1 MNISR
6 RSFLKL
12 AALSTAAV
20 AVSASMTGCASVFTP
35 NLSITYQEVD
45 ENGKAATNGVTKDL
59 TEKGWKDGKKVIS
72 GGDVPGLGIIASKM
86 EFSTSDLVAAVK
98 DQLTKDGYTFKN
110 NEVVKVVTE
119 KDATTIKATKLNA
132 SHYTVEVK
140 FKVVT
145 STTSGS

>member
-45 ENGKAATNGVTKDL
+45 ENGAVKKDGATNGKT
-59 TEKGWKDGKKVIS
+59 GWTDGKKVIS

-86 EFSTSDLVAAVK
+86 EFSTSDLAKAVE
-98 DQLTKDGYTFKN
+98 DQLKKDKVDLAGKKVTVYTKDSAK
-110 NEVVKVVTE
+110 
-119 KDATTIKATKLNA
+119 TIKATKLNA

-140 FKVVT
+140 FYVK
-145 STTSGS
+145 

>member
-35 NLSITYQEVD
+35 NLSITYQEVT
-45 ENGKAATNGVTKDL
+45 EQGEVNKNGVTKDK
-59 TEKGWKDGKKVIS
+59 TGWKDGKKVIS

-86 EFSTSDLVAAVK
+86 EFSTSDLAKAVE
-98 DQLTKDGYTFKN
+98 DQLKKDKVDLTNKTVTVYTKDSAK
-110 NEVVKVVTE
+110 
-119 KDATTIKATKLNA
+119 TIKATKLNA

-140 FKVVT
+140 FIVANKT
-145 STTSGS
+145 

>member
-35 NLSITYQEVD
+35 NLSITYQEVT
-45 ENGKAATNGVTKDL
+45 EQGEVNKNGATKDL
-59 TEKGWKDGKKVIS
+59 TAKGWKDGKKVIS

-86 EFSTSDLVAAVK
+86 EFSTSDLANAVA
-98 DQLTKDGYTFKN
+98 DQLKKDGVDLTGKK
-110 NEVVKVVTE
+110 VTVVTE
-119 KDATTIKATKLNA
+119 KNATTIKATKLNA
-132 SHYTVEVK
+132 SHYTIEVK
-140 FKVVT
+140 FYVK
-145 STTSGS
+145 

>member
-45 ENGKAATNGVTKDL
+45 ENGAVKKDGATKDK
-59 TEKGWKDGKKVIS
+59 TGWTDGKKVIS

-86 EFSTSDLVAAVK
+86 EFSTDDLAKAVA
-98 DQLTKDGYTFKN
+98 DQLKKDGVDLSSKKVTVYTKDSAK
-110 NEVVKVVTE
+110 
-119 KDATTIKATKLNA
+119 TIKATKLNA
-132 SHYTVEVK
+132 SHYTIEVK
-140 FKVVT
+140 FYVK
-145 STTSGS
+145 

>member
-86 EFSTSDLVAAVK
+86 EFSTSDLANAVA
-98 DQLTKDGYTFKN
+98 DQLKKDGVNLDGKT
-110 NEVVKVVTE
+110 VKVVTE

-140 FKVVT
+140 FKVVAK
-145 STTSGS
+145 SGT

>member
-35 NLSITYQEVD
+35 NLSITYQEVT
-45 ENGKAATNGVTKDL
+45 EQGEVNKNGATKDL
-59 TEKGWKDGKKVIS
+59 TAKGWKDGKKVIS

-86 EFSTSDLVAAVK
+86 EFSTDDLAKAVA
-98 DQLTKDGYTFKN
+98 DQLKKDGVDLSSKKVTVYTKDSAK
-110 NEVVKVVTE
+110 
-119 KDATTIKATKLNA
+119 TIKATKLNA

-140 FKVVT
+140 FIVANKT
-145 STTSGS
+145 

>member
-45 ENGKAATNGVTKDL
+45 KTGAVKTDGVTKNV
-59 TEKGWKDGKKVIS
+59 KGWTDGKKVIS

-86 EFSTSDLVAAVK
+86 EFSTDDLAKAVK
-98 DQLTKDGYTFKN
+98 EQLTNDKVDLSNKTVTVYTKDN
-110 NEVVKVVTE
+110 VK
-119 KDATTIKATKLNA
+119 TIKADKVDA
-132 SHYTVEVK
+132 SHYTINVK
-140 FKVVT
+140 FIVADKT
-145 STTSGS
+145 

>member
-45 ENGKAATNGVTKDL
+45 ENGAVKKDGATNGKT
-59 TEKGWKDGKKVIS
+59 GWKDGKKVIS

-86 EFSTSDLVAAVK
+86 EFSTDDLAKAVE
-98 DQLTKDGYTFKN
+98 DQLKKDKVDLTGKKVTVYTKDSAK
-110 NEVVKVVTE
+110 
-119 KDATTIKATKLNA
+119 TIKATKLNA

-140 FKVVT
+140 FYVK
-145 STTSGS
+145 

>member
-35 NLSITYQEVD
+35 NLSITYQEVT
-45 ENGKAATNGVTKDL
+45 EQGEVNKNGVTKDK
-59 TEKGWKDGKKVIS
+59 TGWKDGKKVIS

-86 EFSTSDLVAAVK
+86 EFSTDDLAKAVA
-98 DQLTKDGYTFKN
+98 DQLKKDGVDLSQKTVKVYTKDSAK
-110 NEVVKVVTE
+110 
-119 KDATTIKATKLNA
+119 TIKATKLNA

-140 FKVVT
+140 FYVK
-145 STTSGS
+145 

>member
-35 NLSITYQEVD
+35 NLSITYQEVT
-45 ENGKAATNGVTKDL
+45 EQGEVNKNGATKDL
-59 TEKGWKDGKKVIS
+59 TAKGWKDGKKVIS

-86 EFSTSDLVAAVK
+86 EFSTDDLAKAVA
-98 DQLTKDGYTFKN
+98 DQLKKDGVDLSSKKVTVYTKDSAK
-110 NEVVKVVTE
+110 
-119 KDATTIKATKLNA
+119 TIKATKLNA

-140 FKVVT
+140 FYVK
-145 STTSGS
+145 

>member
-45 ENGKAATNGVTKDL
+45 ENGAVKKDGVTNGKT
-59 TEKGWKDGKKVIS
+59 GWTDGKKVIS

-86 EFSTSDLVAAVK
+86 EFSTSDLAKAVE
-98 DQLTKDGYTFKN
+98 DQLKKDKVDLNGKKVTVYTKDSAK
-110 NEVVKVVTE
+110 
-119 KDATTIKATKLNA
+119 TIKATKLNA

-140 FKVVT
+140 FYVK
-145 STTSGS
+145 

>member
-35 NLSITYQEVD
+35 NLSITYQEVT
-45 ENGKAATNGVTKDL
+45 EQGEVNKNGATKDL
-59 TEKGWKDGKKVIS
+59 TAKGWKEGKKVIS

-86 EFSTSDLVAAVK
+86 EFSTSDLANAVA
-98 DQLTKDGYTFKN
+98 DQLKKDGVDLTGKKVTVYTKDN
-110 NEVVKVVTE
+110 VK
-119 KDATTIKATKLNA
+119 TIKATKLNA
-132 SHYTVEVK
+132 SHYTIEVK
-140 FKVVT
+140 FIVADKT
-145 STTSGS
+145 

>member
-20 AVSASMTGCASVFTP
+20 AVSASMTGCATVFTP

-45 ENGKAATNGVTKDL
+45 ATGVAKKDGATNGKT
-59 TEKGWKDGKKVIS
+59 GWTDGKKVIS

-86 EFSTSDLVAAVK
+86 EFSTDDLAKAVE
-98 DQLTKDGYTFKN
+98 DQLKKDKVDLTGKKVTVYTKDN
-110 NEVVKVVTE
+110 VK
-119 KDATTIKATKLNA
+119 TIKATKLNA
-132 SHYTVEVK
+132 SHYTIEVK
-140 FKVVT
+140 FIVADKT
-145 STTSGS
+145 

>member
-45 ENGKAATNGVTKDL
+45 ETGKAATNGVTKDL

-86 EFSTSDLVAAVK
+86 EFSTSDLANAVA
-98 DQLTKDGYTFKN
+98 DQLKKDGVDLTGKKVTVYTKDN
-110 NEVVKVVTE
+110 VN
-119 KDATTIKATKLNA
+119 TIKATKLNA
-132 SHYTVEVK
+132 SHYTIEVK
-140 FKVVT
+140 FYVK
-145 STTSGS
+145 

>member
-35 NLSITYQEVD
+35 NLSITYQEVT
-45 ENGKAATNGVTKDL
+45 EQGEVNKNGVTKDK
-59 TEKGWKDGKKVIS
+59 TGWKDGKKVIS

-86 EFSTSDLVAAVK
+86 EFSTSDLAKAVE
-98 DQLTKDGYTFKN
+98 DQLKKDKVDLTGKKVTVYTKDSAK
-110 NEVVKVVTE
+110 
-119 KDATTIKATKLNA
+119 TIKATKLNA

-140 FKVVT
+140 FYVK
-145 STTSGS
+145 

>member
-45 ENGKAATNGVTKDL
+45 ENGAVKKDGATKDK
-59 TEKGWKDGKKVIS
+59 TGWTDGKKVIS

-86 EFSTSDLVAAVK
+86 EFSTDDLAKAVA
-98 DQLTKDGYTFKN
+98 DQLKKDGVDLSSKKVTVYTKDSAK
-110 NEVVKVVTE
+110 
-119 KDATTIKATKLNA
+119 TIKATKLNA

-140 FKVVT
+140 FYVK
-145 STTSGS
+145 

>member
-35 NLSITYQEVD
+35 NLSITYQEVT
-45 ENGKAATNGVTKDL
+45 EQGEVNKNGVTKDK
-59 TEKGWKDGKKVIS
+59 TGWKDGKKVIS

-86 EFSTSDLVAAVK
+86 EFSTSDLANAVA
-98 DQLTKDGYTFKN
+98 DQLKKDGVNLDGKT
-110 NEVVKVVTE
+110 VKVVTE
-119 KDATTIKATKLNA
+119 KNATTIKATKLNA

-140 FKVVT
+140 FKVVAK
-145 STTSGS
+145 SGT

>member
-20 AVSASMTGCASVFTP
+20 AVSASMTGCATVFTP
-35 NLSITYQEVD
+35 NLTITYQEVD
-45 ENGKAATNGVTKDL
+45 ENGAVNKNGVTKDL

-86 EFSTSDLVAAVK
+86 EFSTDDLAKAVA
-98 DQLTKDGYTFKN
+98 DQLKKDGVTLTNQK
-110 NEVVKVVTE
+110 VTVVTE
-119 KDATTIKATKLNA
+119 KNATTIKATKLNA

-140 FKVVT
+140 FYVK
-145 STTSGS
+145 

>member
-35 NLSITYQEVD
+35 NLSITYQEVT
-45 ENGKAATNGVTKDL
+45 EQGEVNKNGATNGKT
-59 TEKGWKDGKKVIS
+59 GWKDGKKVIS

-86 EFSTSDLVAAVK
+86 EFSTSDLAKAVE
-98 DQLTKDGYTFKN
+98 DQLKKDKVDLTNKTVKVYTKDN
-110 NEVVKVVTE
+110 VN
-119 KDATTIKATKLNA
+119 TIKATKLNA
-132 SHYTVEVK
+132 SHYTIEVK
-140 FKVVT
+140 FIVADKT
-145 STTSGS
+145 

>member
-45 ENGKAATNGVTKDL
+45 ENGAVKKDGATKDL
-59 TEKGWKDGKKVIS
+59 TAKGWKDGKKVIS

-86 EFSTSDLVAAVK
+86 EFSTSDLAKAVE
-98 DQLTKDGYTFKN
+98 DQLKKDGVNLTNKTVKVYTKDN
-110 NEVVKVVTE
+110 VN
-119 KDATTIKATKLNA
+119 TIKATKLNA

-140 FKVVT
+140 FYVK
-145 STTSGS
+145 

>member
-45 ENGKAATNGVTKDL
+45 ANGAVKKDGATNGKT
-59 TEKGWKDGKKVIS
+59 GWTDGKKVIS

-86 EFSTSDLVAAVK
+86 EFSTDDLTKAVE
-98 DQLTKDGYTFKN
+98 DQLKKDKVDLTSKKVTVYTKDNAK
-110 NEVVKVVTE
+110 
-119 KDATTIKATKLNA
+119 TIKATKLNA

-140 FKVVT
+140 FIVADKT
-145 STTSGS
+145 

>member
-45 ENGKAATNGVTKDL
+45 ENGADKNDGATKDL
-59 TEKGWKDGKKVIS
+59 TANGWTDGKKVVS
-72 GGDVPGLGIIASKM
+72 GGDIPGLGIIASKM
-86 EFSTSDLVAAVK
+86 EFSTDDLAKAVE
-98 DQLTKDGYTFKN
+98 DQLKKDKVDLTGKKVTVYTKEN
-110 NEVVKVVTE
+110 VK
-119 KDATTIKATKLNA
+119 TIKATKLNA

-140 FKVVT
+140 FIVADKT
-145 STTSGS
+145 

>member
-20 AVSASMTGCASVFTP
+20 AVSASMTGCATVFTP
-35 NLSITYQEVD
+35 NLTITYQEVD
-45 ENGKAATNGVTKDL
+45 ENGAVNKNGVTKNL

-72 GGDVPGLGIIASKM
+72 GGDIPGLGIIASKM
-86 EFSTSDLVAAVK
+86 EFSTSDLTSAVA
-98 DQLTKDGYTFKN
+98 DQLKKDGVNLANKTVKVYTKDN
-110 NEVVKVVTE
+110 VN
-119 KDATTIKATKLNA
+119 TIKATKLNA

-140 FKVVT
+140 FYVK
-145 STTSGS
+145 

>member
-20 AVSASMTGCASVFTP
+20 AVSASMTGCATVFTP

-45 ENGKAATNGVTKDL
+45 ENGADKKDGATNGKT
-59 TEKGWKDGKKVIS
+59 GWTDGKKVIS

-86 EFSTSDLVAAVK
+86 EFSTSDLAKAVE
-98 DQLTKDGYTFKN
+98 DQLKKDKVDLANKTVKVYTKDN
-110 NEVVKVVTE
+110 VN
-119 KDATTIKATKLNA
+119 TIKATKLNA
-132 SHYTVEVK
+132 SHYTIEVK
-140 FKVVT
+140 FIVANKT
-145 STTSGS
+145 

>member
-20 AVSASMTGCASVFTP
+20 AVSASMTGCATVFTP

-45 ENGKAATNGVTKDL
+45 VNGAVKKDGATNGKT
-59 TEKGWKDGKKVIS
+59 GWKDGKKVIS

-86 EFSTSDLVAAVK
+86 EFSTDDLAKAVE
-98 DQLTKDGYTFKN
+98 DQLKKDKVDLTGKKVTVYTKDSAK
-110 NEVVKVVTE
+110 
-119 KDATTIKATKLNA
+119 TIKATKLNA

-140 FKVVT
+140 FIVADKT
-145 STTSGS
+145 

>member
-20 AVSASMTGCASVFTP
+20 AVSASMTGCATVFTP

-45 ENGKAATNGVTKDL
+45 ENGAVKKGGVTNNV
-59 TEKGWKDGKKVIS
+59 KGWTDGKKVIS

-86 EFSTSDLVAAVK
+86 EFSTSDLESAVA
-98 DQLTKDGYTFKN
+98 DQLKKDGANLEGKT
-110 NEVVKVVTE
+110 VKVVTDN
-119 KDATTIKATKLNA
+119 DATTIKATKLNA

-140 FKVVT
+140 FKVVAN
-145 STTSGS
+145 S

>member
-35 NLSITYQEVD
+35 NLSITYQEVT
-45 ENGKAATNGVTKDL
+45 EQGEVNKNGATKDL
-59 TEKGWKDGKKVIS
+59 TEKGWKEGKKVIS

-86 EFSTSDLVAAVK
+86 EFSTDDLAKAVA
-98 DQLTKDGYTFKN
+98 DQLKKDGVDLSSKKVTVYTKDSAK
-110 NEVVKVVTE
+110 
-119 KDATTIKATKLNA
+119 TIKATKLNA

-140 FKVVT
+140 FYVK
-145 STTSGS
+145 

>member
-45 ENGKAATNGVTKDL
+45 ENGAVKKDGATKDK
-59 TEKGWKDGKKVIS
+59 TGWKDGKKVIS

-86 EFSTSDLVAAVK
+86 EFSTSDLEKAVT
-98 DQLTKDGYTFKN
+98 DQLKNDKVDLTNKTVKVYTKDN
-110 NEVVKVVTE
+110 VK
-119 KDATTIKATKLNA
+119 TIKATKLNA
-132 SHYTVEVK
+132 SHYTIEVK
-140 FKVVT
+140 FYVK
-145 STTSGS
+145 

>member
-45 ENGKAATNGVTKDL
+45 ENGAVKKDGATKDK
-59 TEKGWKDGKKVIS
+59 TGWTDGKKVIS

-86 EFSTSDLVAAVK
+86 EFSTSDLAKAVE
-98 DQLTKDGYTFKN
+98 DQLKKDKVDLTNKTVKVYTKDSAK
-110 NEVVKVVTE
+110 
-119 KDATTIKATKLNA
+119 TIKATKLNA
-132 SHYTVEVK
+132 SHYTIEVK
-140 FKVVT
+140 FIVANKT
-145 STTSGS
+145 

>member
-20 AVSASMTGCASVFTP
+20 AVSASMTGCATVFTP
-35 NLSITYQEVD
+35 NLSITYQEVT
-45 ENGKAATNGVTKDL
+45 EQGEVNKNGVTKDK
-59 TEKGWKDGKKVIS
+59 TGWKDGKKVIS

-86 EFSTSDLVAAVK
+86 EFSTDDLAKAVA
-98 DQLTKDGYTFKN
+98 DQLKKDGVDLSSKKVTVYTKDSAK
-110 NEVVKVVTE
+110 
-119 KDATTIKATKLNA
+119 TIKATKLNA

-140 FKVVT
+140 FYVK
-145 STTSGS
+145 

>member
-45 ENGKAATNGVTKDL
+45 ENGAVKKDGATKDL
-59 TEKGWKDGKKVIS
+59 TAKGWKDGKKVIS

-86 EFSTSDLVAAVK
+86 EFSTSDLAKAVE
-98 DQLTKDGYTFKN
+98 DQLKKDGVDLSSKKVTVYTKDSAK
-110 NEVVKVVTE
+110 
-119 KDATTIKATKLNA
+119 TIKATKLNA

-140 FKVVT
+140 FIVANKI
-145 STTSGS
+145 